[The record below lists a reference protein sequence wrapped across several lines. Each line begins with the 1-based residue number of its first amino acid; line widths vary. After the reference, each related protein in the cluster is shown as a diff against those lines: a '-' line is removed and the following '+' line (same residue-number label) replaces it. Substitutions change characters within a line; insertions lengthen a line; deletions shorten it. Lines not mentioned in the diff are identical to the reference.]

1 MKKIANVLILLGG
14 LVLLGVGVFWDLKL
28 KMQTPTAALPLW
40 GEWGA
45 KVVNALGLGVI
56 IAIVSTKV
64 REWVTSALA
73 ESGPKTTIITSDERC
88 EQLTRSV
95 QENPTARLLTTRYSA
110 RGIGSTGKSKAYL
123 AALDSRIHGSK
134 ADTLRVVTLDHADKV
149 KNAMAMLQNHYSN
162 PHFGL
167 KVLVPTNLRL
177 IDLMVSEG
185 HFACLGIETRNPD
198 ENYWIRIDD
207 PQIANEFRNYYEK
220 DHWGR
225 PEAVEIKGP
234 GVILDDNGF
243 NTAKQRLLDEAH
255 KAGLAIQSLLDT

>member
-1 MKKIANVLILLGG
+1 MKKIANVLILFGG
-14 LVLLGVGVFWDLKL
+14 LILLGVGIFLDLKL
-28 KMQTPTAALPLW
+28 KTQTPPPLW

-45 KVVNALGLGVI
+45 KVVNAVGLGVI

-64 REWVTSALA
+64 RDWVTSAL
-73 ESGPKTTIITSDERC
+73 EERGPKTTIITADERC
-88 EQLTRSV
+88 KQLTRSV
-95 QENPTARLLTTRYSA
+95 QENPTARLFTTRYSA
-110 RGIGSTGKSKAYL
+110 RGIGTTVKSKGYL
-123 AALDSRIHGSK
+123 AALDTRIHLSE
-134 ADTLRVVTLDHADKV
+134 ADTFRVITLDHDDKV
-149 KNAMAMLQNHYSN
+149 KSAMEMLKKHYSN

-177 IDLMVSEG
+177 IDLIVSEG

-234 GVILDDNGF
+234 GVILNETGLK
-243 NTAKQRLLDEAH
+243 AAEQRLLSEASR
-255 KAGLAIQSLLDT
+255 AGLATQSLVGV